1 MSSNLQDEVKKQI
14 AEEKKAKQLKQIR
27 ERLYKVEQIN
37 KRIDELEFEKEVLE
51 DEIEQIEEEPLEEEP
66 VEEEPVEEERCCGGY
81 TCGTTTNQK
90 PINSILYYYSR

>member
-1 MSSNLQDEVKKQI
+1 MSNKIQDEVKKQI

-66 VEEEPVEEERCCGGY
+66 VGEEKCCGGY

-90 PINSILYYYSR
+90 PINSITYYYSQGII

>member
-1 MSSNLQDEVKKQI
+1 MSNKIQDEVKKQI

-51 DEIEQIEEEPLEEEP
+51 EEIEQIEEEPLEEEP
-66 VEEEPVEEERCCGGY
+66 VGEEKCCGGY

-90 PINSILYYYSR
+90 PISSIQYYYSQGII